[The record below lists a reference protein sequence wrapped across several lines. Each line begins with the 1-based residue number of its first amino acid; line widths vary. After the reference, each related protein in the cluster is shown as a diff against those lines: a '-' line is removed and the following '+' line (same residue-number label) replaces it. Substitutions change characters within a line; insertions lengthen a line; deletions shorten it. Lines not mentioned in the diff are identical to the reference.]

1 MNRDRTL
8 HFEPL
13 EGRQLLSGAHAR
25 VPHAGRAHAAPAAA
39 GAPLVFSGTLTVVNK
54 MASADTN
61 LDGGYTT
68 SVPVV
73 GQLSGVGH
81 VHGVWYES
89 TDQMG
94 GYVGP
99 DTITLHGAGGNFT
112 IAFSNASPGP
122 AYRNGKTV
130 YYRHAQ
136 HVPGGSGAYAGA
148 TESGTIDLNE
158 NRQHTSVV
166 SMTLNG

>member
-25 VPHAGRAHAAPAAA
+25 ARHAATAV
-39 GAPLVFSGTLTVVNK
+39 PLVFSGTLTVVNTA
-54 MASADTN
+54 ASANTN
-61 LDGGYTT
+61 MDGGYTT
-68 SVPVV
+68 SAPVV

-94 GYVGP
+94 DYMGP
-99 DTITLHGAGGNFT
+99 DTITLHGPKGGFT
-112 IAFSNASPGP
+112 IGFSNASSGP
-122 AYRNGKTV
+122 AHKVGRTV
-130 YYRHAQ
+130 FYEHAQ
-136 HVPGGSGAYAGA
+136 HVISSSGGYAGA
-148 TESGTIDLNE
+148 SESGTIDLNE
-158 NRQHTSVV
+158 NRQHTGVV
-166 SMTLNG
+166 SMTLSS